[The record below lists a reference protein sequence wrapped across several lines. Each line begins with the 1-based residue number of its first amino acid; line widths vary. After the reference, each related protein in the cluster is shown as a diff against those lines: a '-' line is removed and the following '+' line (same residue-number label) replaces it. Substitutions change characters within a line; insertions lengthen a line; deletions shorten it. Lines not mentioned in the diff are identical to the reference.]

1 MIKWLLWLLNAFASF
16 YLFILFYLINQK
28 ISIFQ
33 FEIIHSFLDRIS
45 GSIFGIC
52 TDIYI
57 FSINI
62 IIYITFWLLISR
74 LLLLAGTNETVSTT
88 EISPLE
94 PSYIPTYIWFFVI
107 ALSLWKEL
115 GTAQL
120 FFISLI
126 LFYAWWKLWKTAYF
140 NMFLLA
146 LWYNFYQ
153 AKESI
158 TWVEMILISKEKDR
172 KIQYSWAD
180 AKWINN
186 FTYLIK

>member
-1 MIKWLLWLLNAFASF
+1 MLKWILSFLNAFASF

-33 FEIIHSFLDRIS
+33 FGMVHPFLDKIS
-45 GSIFGIC
+45 GFMFDNC
-52 TDIYI
+52 TDVYI
-57 FSINI
+57 FSINV
-62 IIYITFWLLISR
+62 IIYIIFWLILSR
-74 LLLLAGTNETVSTT
+74 ILLFIGTSETVSTS

-94 PSYIPTYIWFFVI
+94 PSYIPTYIGFFVI
-107 ALSLWKEL
+107 ALSLGKEL
-115 GTAQL
+115 SVTQL
-120 FFISLI
+120 FFITLI

-153 AKESI
+153 AKEAV
-158 TWVEMILISKEKDR
+158 TWVEMIVISKEKDR
-172 KIQYSWAD
+172 KVQYLWMD
-180 AKWINN
+180 ARWINN